1 MCLVLLYGSIITPQ
15 DTSSFGEGLPL
26 ATCCDI
32 DQGRQIKSEEALTA
46 RATTA
51 DLPE

>member
-1 MCLVLLYGSIITPQ
+1 MAALERLKTPR
-15 DTSSFGEGLPL
+15 SFREGLPL

-46 RATTA
+46 KATTA
-51 DLPE
+51 DLAE